1 MAAPGGREQRFACHA
16 HQSWSPSW
24 VMASSSSSS
33 SSQRPHRLSQSSP
46 QVDSR
51 QPVAQQAGRPPG
63 FQQIQTATAL
73 NLLPQ
78 SSSSPRPPCMPMHVA
93 VRISPSAP
101 PSPSV
106 GRRRRK
112 PAHSRRRVTLGT
124 DLQVNPEQRAQ
135 SSGAAV
141 A

>member
-1 MAAPGGREQRFACHA
+1 MHDGMAAPGGREQRFACHA

-24 VMASSSSSS
+24 LHGSWTRLLPPPPNGLTVCPSPRPNLIPASLSRN
-33 SSQRPHRLSQSSP
+33 RP
-46 QVDSR
+46 
-51 QPVAQQAGRPPG
+51 AGRPPG
-63 FQQIQTATAL
+63 FEQIQTATAL

-78 SSSSPRPPCMPMHVA
+78 SSSSPRGRGPCMPMHVA

-112 PAHSRRRVTLGT
+112 PSHSRRRVTFGT
-124 DLQVNPEQRAQ
+124 DL
-135 SSGAAV
+135 
-141 A
+141 